1 MGLEIQVARYKNK
14 IMTTE
19 NQTILVTGGAGF
31 IGSHLCDR
39 LLELGHR
46 VICVDNLNHY
56 YSPKIK
62 IRNIQHNF
70 NSPDFVFVFLD
81 ITKKDQL
88 DKLFREEKIDKIVH
102 LAARA
107 GVRPSIEKP
116 LWYKEANVT
125 GTVNLLELAKQY
137 RIKNFIFGS
146 SSSVYGNSTDI
157 PFKETQN
164 VDYPISPYAASKK
177 ACELFC
183 YTYSYLCALNVTC
196 LRFFTVYGPR
206 NRPDGMAMY
215 QFIERISNGV
225 PIKKFGDG
233 TTKRAYTYIGD
244 IVDGIV
250 LALDKEF
257 KFEIINLGGAE
268 MITLNDLINIIE
280 EIVGKKAFINQLE
293 IPKGDVLMT
302 YADNSKAEELLGFKP
317 KVDVKTGV
325 KKMWEWYQKKDE
337 IKTVVLPEAK
347 KVLIY
352 SVAYFPF
359 VGGAEVAIKEI
370 TDRLDYYE
378 FHLVTTRF
386 DKKLPKEEK
395 IGNVTVY
402 RVGWGTKFDKYLY
415 FILALRKG
423 LKLYKENKFEVVHGV
438 LESYAGL
445 SAMLFKMFTGVKYL
459 LTMQSGDSE
468 EFMRKRTWFWYPIY
482 KRVFKNADFIQ
493 TISQYLANR
502 ARKYGY
508 RGLVKVIPNGVDL
521 SGFNKDLSNNE
532 KENLKKDLGI
542 NENEKILITTSR
554 LVEKNAIDD
563 LIKAAKYL
571 DFPFKLLILGRGY
584 QEEKLK
590 QLAKDLGLE
599 DKVIFLGFVEYHK
612 ISQYLKI
619 ADVFIRPSLSEGL
632 GNSFLEAMLCQVPV
646 VATPVGGIPD
656 FLIDEQ
662 TGLFCE
668 VKNPESIA
676 DKIKKLINDD
686 NLRKNIITNAYDM
699 VLRDYDWEG
708 ISEEMRE
715 IYLNL

>member
-1 MGLEIQVARYKNK
+1 M
-14 IMTTE
+14 E
-19 NQTILVTGGAGF
+19 NEKQTILVTGGAGF

-39 LLELGHR
+39 LLALGYR

-62 IRNIQHNF
+62 ISNIQHNF
-70 NSPDFVFVFLD
+70 ENPNFKFVFLD

-116 LWYKEANVT
+116 LWYKEANIT

-137 RIKNFIFGS
+137 HIKNFIYAS
-146 SSSVYGNSTDI
+146 SSSVYGNSKDI

-183 YTYSYLCALNVTC
+183 YTYSYLCGLNVTC

-206 NRPDGMAMY
+206 NRPEGMAMY
-215 QFIERISNGV
+215 LFVDRISRGL

-233 TTKRAYTYIGD
+233 TTKRNYTYISD
-244 IVDGIV
+244 IIDGIV
-250 LALDKEF
+250 AALNKEN

-268 MITLNDLINIIE
+268 TIELNRLIEIIE
-280 EIVGKKAFINQLE
+280 KVIGRKAIIEKLP
-293 IPKGDVLMT
+293 IPRGDVLVT
-302 YADNSKAEELLGFKP
+302 YADNSKAEKLLGFKP
-317 KVDVKTGV
+317 KVDIETGI
-325 KKMWEWYQKKDE
+325 KNLYQWYQDKDNVRPVK
-337 IKTVVLPEAK
+337 IPQARKI
-347 KVLIY
+347 LIY

-370 TDRLDYYE
+370 TDRLDYYD
-378 FHLVTTRF
+378 FDLITTRF
-386 DKKLPKEEK
+386 DKKLPKEEQ
-395 IGNVTVY
+395 IGNVHVY
-402 RVGWGTKFDKYLY
+402 RVGWGTNFDKYL
-415 FILALRKG
+415 FFLLALIKG
-423 LKLYKENKFEVVHGV
+423 LKLNKEKKYNVVHGV

-445 SAMLFKMFTGVKYL
+445 AAMLFKMFTGVKYL

-468 EFMRKRTWFWYPIY
+468 EFMRKRTWFWYPLY

-493 TISQYLANR
+493 TISQYLASR

-508 RGLVKVIPNGVDL
+508 RGLIKVIPNGVDL
-521 SGFNKDLSNNE
+521 RDFEKTLSEEKKQELKNN
-532 KENLKKDLGI
+532 LGI
-542 NENEKILITTSR
+542 KENEKVLITTSR

-563 LIKAAKYL
+563 LIKAVRLL
-571 DFPFKLLILGRGY
+571 DFPYKLLILGRGY
-584 QEEKLK
+584 QEQQLK
-590 QLAKDLGLE
+590 DLVKELGLE
-599 DKVIFLGFVEYHK
+599 NNIKFLGFIEYQN
-612 ISQYLKI
+612 ISKYLKI

-632 GNSFLEAMLCQVPV
+632 GNSFLEAMLCKVPV
-646 VATPVGGIPD
+646 IATAVGGIPD
-656 FLIDEQ
+656 FLIDRQ
-662 TGLFCE
+662 TGMFCE
-668 VKNPESIA
+668 VKNPQSIA
-676 DKIKKLINDD
+676 EKIKLLINDN
-686 NLRKNIITNAYDM
+686 NLRQNIIDNAYDM

-708 ISEEMRE
+708 ISEQMRN

>member
-1 MGLEIQVARYKNK
+1 MASEKN
-14 IMTTE
+14 
-19 NQTILVTGGAGF
+19 TILVTGGAGF

-39 LLELGHR
+39 LLTLGHK

-62 IRNIQHNF
+62 ISNIQHNF
-70 NSPDFVFVFLD
+70 PNPNFKFVFLD

-137 RIKNFIFGS
+137 KIKNFIYAS
-146 SSSVYGNSTDI
+146 SSSVYGNSEDI

-183 YTYSYLCALNVTC
+183 HTYSYLCDLNVIC
-196 LRFFTVYGPR
+196 LRFFNVYGPR
-206 NRPDGMAMY
+206 GRQDTVLYKFIDKITKGKSIEMY
-215 QFIERISNGV
+215 
-225 PIKKFGDG
+225 GDG
-233 TTKRAYTYIGD
+233 STYRDYTYVSD
-244 IVDGIV
+244 IIDGIIS
-250 LALDKEF
+250 ALDKQL
-257 KFEIINLGGAE
+257 KYEIINLGGAKT
-268 MITLNDLINIIE
+268 INIKDLINVVAE
-280 EIVGKKAFINQLE
+280 VMGVSPTVKQVPL
-293 IPKGDVLMT
+293 PKGDVLLT
-302 YADNSKAEELLGFKP
+302 SADNSKAEKLLDFRP
-317 KVDVKTGV
+317 KVTFKEGV
-325 KKMWEWYQKKDE
+325 KNFYEWYKTKDE
-337 IKTVVLPEAK
+337 IKLQKFPGAK

-352 SVAYFPF
+352 SVAYFPL

-378 FHLVTTRF
+378 FYLITTRF

-395 IGNVTVY
+395 IGNCHVY
-402 RVGWGTKFDKYLY
+402 RVGWGTKFDKYFY
-415 FILALRKG
+415 FILALFKG
-423 LKLYKENKFEVVHGV
+423 LKLHKEKKFEVVHGV

-445 SAMLFKMFTGVKYL
+445 AAMLFKKLTKVKYL

-482 KRVFKNADFIQ
+482 KQVFKQADFIQ
-493 TISQYLANR
+493 TISKYLAER
-502 ARKYGY
+502 ARNYGY
-508 RGLVKVIPNGVDL
+508 RGLIKIIPNGVDL
-521 SGFNKDLSNNE
+521 VGFNKDYSLEE
-532 KENLKKDLGI
+532 KNNLKNELGI
-542 NENEKILITTSR
+542 KPSEKVLITTSR
-554 LVEKNAIDD
+554 LVEKNAVDD
-563 LIKAAKYL
+563 LIKAVKSL
-571 DFPFKLLILGRGY
+571 DFPYKLLILGRGY
-584 QEEKLK
+584 QEERLK
-590 QLAKDLGLE
+590 ELTKELNLKNQVE
-599 DKVIFLGFVEYHK
+599 FLGFIEYQNIAK
-612 ISQYLKI
+612 YLKI
-619 ADVFIRPSLSEGL
+619 ADIFIRPSLSEGL
-632 GNSFLEAMLCQVPV
+632 GNSFLEAMLCKVPV
-646 VATPVGGIPD
+646 IATPVGGIPD
-656 FLIDEQ
+656 FLIEGQ

-668 VKNPESIA
+668 VKNPQSIA
-676 DKIKKLINDD
+676 DKIKLLINDN
-686 NLRKNIITNAYDM
+686 NLRQNIIDNAHDM